1 MDRYEFNSTVSWG
14 AILAGGFT
22 AAAVTLIVVAF
33 GVGAGLSV
41 VSPWNG
47 EGISA
52 TTASWAAGLFLVA
65 VAMIASTFGG
75 YITGRL
81 RHAWDEVNVH
91 ERFFRDTAH
100 GFVAWAFATVLT
112 ATVLAGAGTHLLAAA
127 STGAIP
133 AAGAGAAQAANNSG
147 DIYVDRLLR
156 VGPQTNGPT
165 TAAPSNDQAATRAEL
180 LRIIGPATRKGGDV
194 SAGRPCLRG
203 APDCGPDRI
212 VAAEAEQRVN
222 QTITQAKDAA
232 DQARRAAAKFSL
244 WVAISLL
251 AGAFSA
257 SLAAAEGGKLRNARW
272 YEEDAS
278 MTTATVVEEMNMPI
292 LLWLL
297 GMPITIILILMLL
310 GAA

>member
-1 MDRYEFNSTVSWG
+1 MAEQKQTLPHLARTKPREIVMDRSDFTPTVSWG

-33 GVGAGLSV
+33 GVGVGLSV
-41 VSPWNG
+41 VSPWSG

-52 TTASWAAGLFLVA
+52 TTASWAAGLFLVV

-81 RHAWDEVNVH
+81 RHGWEDVHIH

-112 ATVLAGAGTHLLAAA
+112 ATILAGAGTHLLAAA
-127 STGAIP
+127 SAGAIP

-156 VGPQTNGPT
+156 AGPQTDSRNTGPS
-165 TAAPSNDQAATRAEL
+165 ADQALTRAEL

-194 SAGRPCLRG
+194 SAE
-203 APDCGPDRI
+203 DRSY
-212 VAAEAEQRVN
+212 AASVIAARTGISQSDAEQRVN

-232 DQARRAAAKFSL
+232 DKARRAAARFSI
-244 WVAISLL
+244 WIAISLL

-257 SLAAAEGGKLRNARW
+257 SLAAAEGGKLRNAHW

-278 MTTATVVEEMNMPI
+278 ATTSVI
-292 LLWLL
+292 RS
-297 GMPITIILILMLL
+297 
-310 GAA
+310 

>member
-1 MDRYEFNSTVSWG
+1 MDRYDFNSTVSWG

-41 VSPWNG
+41 VSPWSG

-52 TTASWAAGLFLVA
+52 TTASWAAGLFLVV

-81 RHAWDEVNVH
+81 RPGWDDVNVH

-112 ATVLAGAGTHLLAAA
+112 VTVLAGAGTHLLAAA
-127 STGAIP
+127 SVAIP
-133 AAGAGAAQAANNSG
+133 AAGAGAVQAASNGG

-156 VGPQTNGPT
+156 VGPQTSGQT
-165 TAAPSNDQAATRAEL
+165 GAAPSSDQAATRAEL
-180 LRIIGPATRKGGDV
+180 LRTIGPATLKGGEA
-194 SAGRPCLRG
+194 SA
-203 APDCGPDRI
+203 DDRSY
-212 VAAEAEQRVN
+212 AARLIAARTGISQSEAELRVN
-222 QTITQAKDAA
+222 QTIAQAKEAA
-232 DQARRAAAKFSL
+232 DRARRAAAKFSL
-244 WVAISLL
+244 WIAVSLL

-272 YEEDAS
+272 YEEGVA
-278 MTTATVVEEMNMPI
+278 TTTTKVR
-292 LLWLL
+292 
-297 GMPITIILILMLL
+297 
-310 GAA
+310 

>member
-1 MDRYEFNSTVSWG
+1 MDRYDFNSTVSWG

-41 VSPWNG
+41 VSPWSG

-52 TTASWAAGLFLVA
+52 TTASWAAGLFLVV

-81 RHAWDEVNVH
+81 RPGWDDVNVH

-100 GFVAWAFATVLT
+100 GFVAWAFATILT
-112 ATVLAGAGTHLLAAA
+112 VTVLAGAGTHLLAAA
-127 STGAIP
+127 SAGAIP
-133 AAGAGAAQAANNSG
+133 AAGAGAGQAASNGG

-156 VGPQTNGPT
+156 VGPQTSGQT
-165 TAAPSNDQAATRAEL
+165 GAAPSSDQAATRAEL
-180 LRIIGPATRKGGDV
+180 LRTIGPATLKGGEA
-194 SAGRPCLRG
+194 SA
-203 APDCGPDRI
+203 DDRSY
-212 VAAEAEQRVN
+212 AARLIAARTGISQSEAELRVN
-222 QTITQAKDAA
+222 QTIAQAKEAA
-232 DQARRAAAKFSL
+232 DRARRAAAKFSL
-244 WVAISLL
+244 SIAVSLL

-272 YEEDAS
+272 YEEGVA
-278 MTTATVVEEMNMPI
+278 TTTTKVR
-292 LLWLL
+292 
-297 GMPITIILILMLL
+297 
-310 GAA
+310 

>member
-1 MDRYEFNSTVSWG
+1 MDRYDFNSTVSWG

-41 VSPWNG
+41 VSPWSG

-52 TTASWAAGLFLVA
+52 TTASWAAGLFLVV

-81 RHAWDEVNVH
+81 RPGWDDVNVH

-100 GFVAWAFATVLT
+100 GFVAWAFATILT
-112 ATVLAGAGTHLLAAA
+112 VTVLAGAGTHLLAAA
-127 STGAIP
+127 SAGAIP
-133 AAGAGAAQAANNSG
+133 AAGAGAGQAASNGG

-156 VGPQTNGPT
+156 VGPQTSGQT
-165 TAAPSNDQAATRAEL
+165 GAAPSSDQAATRAEL
-180 LRIIGPATRKGGDV
+180 LRTIGPATLKGGEA
-194 SAGRPCLRG
+194 SA
-203 APDCGPDRI
+203 DDRSY
-212 VAAEAEQRVN
+212 AARLIAARTGISQSEAELRVN
-222 QTITQAKDAA
+222 QTIAQAKEAA
-232 DQARRAAAKFSL
+232 DRARRAAAKFSL
-244 WVAISLL
+244 WIAVSLL

-272 YEEDAS
+272 YEEGVA
-278 MTTATVVEEMNMPI
+278 TTTTKVR
-292 LLWLL
+292 
-297 GMPITIILILMLL
+297 
-310 GAA
+310 

>member
-1 MDRYEFNSTVSWG
+1 MDRDAFNSTVSWG

-22 AAAVTLIVVAF
+22 AAAVSLIVVAF

-41 VSPWNG
+41 VSPWEG

-52 TTASWAAGLFLVA
+52 TTASWSAGLFLVV
-65 VAMIASTFGG
+65 VAMIAATFGG

-81 RHAWDEVNVH
+81 RHSWEDVNIH

-127 STGAIP
+127 SAGAIP
-133 AAGAGAAQAANNSG
+133 AAGASAAQAASNPG

-156 VGPQTNGPT
+156 AGPQTDGRTSGP
-165 TAAPSNDQAATRAEL
+165 SSDHAATRAEL
-180 LRIIGPATRKGGDV
+180 LRVIAPATRKGGDV
-194 SAGRPCLRG
+194 S
-203 APDCGPDRI
+203 PDDRAY
-212 VAAEAEQRVN
+212 AARVIAARTGLPQADAEQRVN
-222 QTITQAKDAA
+222 QTISQAKEATDR
-232 DQARRAAAKFSL
+232 ARRAAAKFSL
-244 WVAISLL
+244 WIAISLL
-251 AGAFSA
+251 AGAFSG

-278 MTTATVVEEMNMPI
+278 TQTATVIV
-292 LLWLL
+292 
-297 GMPITIILILMLL
+297 TRS
-310 GAA
+310 

>member
-1 MDRYEFNSTVSWG
+1 MDRYDINSTVSWG

-33 GVGAGLSV
+33 GIGVGLSV

-52 TTASWAAGLFLVA
+52 TTASWSAGLFLVA

-81 RHAWDEVNVH
+81 RHAWDEVHIH

-127 STGAIP
+127 SAGAIP

-147 DIYVDRLLR
+147 DVYVDRLLR
-156 VGPQTNGPT
+156 VGPQTNGQNP
-165 TAAPSNDQAATRAEL
+165 PSTDQAATRGEL
-180 LRIIGPATRKGGDV
+180 LRIIGSATRKGGDV
-194 SAGRPCLRG
+194 SAEDRSYAARVIAAHTGMSQ
-203 APDCGPDRI
+203 PD
-212 VAAEAEQRVN
+212 AEQRVN
-222 QTITQAKDAA
+222 QTMAQAKDAA
-232 DQARRAAAKFSL
+232 DKARRAAAKFSL
-244 WVAISLL
+244 WIAISLL
-251 AGAFSA
+251 AGAFA
-257 SLAAAEGGKLRNARW
+257 GSLAAAEGGKLRNARW
-272 YEEDAS
+272 YEEDTS
-278 MTTATVVEEMNMPI
+278 TT
-292 LLWLL
+292 
-297 GMPITIILILMLL
+297 TIIRS
-310 GAA
+310 